1 MTSIEAFAK
10 KGEKNML
17 KNMFK
22 EEGASSDDSMSE
34 YGSDDDVAS
43 GSRLGK
49 FAGSESKSSIILLSP
64 IVSGLTDTD
73 PDYCSGL
80 STAQAPIADMT
91 DIETSIESYRS
102 VKDAFAISYQQQK
115 KKGIA
120 HQLWPAAVI
129 LSKYIEENIQ
139 NICGESGPEGVS
151 ILELGAGVGLCG
163 LVCSALKFRKV
174 ILTDLPIAIDLL
186 NTNIHLNN
194 SPNIDL
200 SESQMISASKI
211 TGDYTDFTEAFFD
224 LLFVES

>member
-22 EEGASSDDSMSE
+22 EVGASSDDSMSE
-34 YGSDDDVAS
+34 YGSDDDVAF
-43 GSRLGK
+43 GSRVGK
-49 FAGSESKSSIILLSP
+49 FTGSESKSSIVLLSP

-80 STAQAPIADMT
+80 STAQAAIADMT
-91 DIETSIESYRS
+91 DMETSIESYCS
-102 VKDAFAISYQQQK
+102 VKAAFTISYQQQK

-139 NICGESGPEGVS
+139 NICGDVGPMGVNV
-151 ILELGAGVGLCG
+151 LELGAGVGLCG

-186 NTNIHLNN
+186 NTNIHLNS

-200 SESQMISASKI
+200 SESQMISDSQI
-211 TGDYTDFTEAFFD
+211 TGDYTDFNEAFFD